1 MTIEKKELEKAIK
14 YYQLK
19 IQGQGM
25 VTNARDEEILEKLMA
40 VYKERKGK

>member
-1 MTIEKKELEKAIK
+1 MFIGKEELERTIK

-25 VTNARDEEILEKLMA
+25 VTNARDEEILERLM
-40 VYKERKGK
+40 VIYKKRKGK